1 MEQSALDKQPE
12 SAGMEPAGQD
22 EESFGI
28 AALDKRL
35 ATGVLKGDAGTET
48 AQVWISAFLIAALG
62 FIVYLG
68 SFSIPFQGDDLELFH
83 ESRSL
88 HRVVTSTGAL
98 EQLPTSPLSVVGL
111 AVGYAVTGGN
121 VDGLHGLS
129 ILLHLCCAILVFL
142 LARRMLPV
150 GTPEAV
156 AMVAGMFFV
165 AHPLLT
171 GTVNYLVAFPVLQ
184 STFFGLLG
192 LNFLLRGASQSNLCL
207 ASLAGAVIA
216 FVLAFGS
223 DTAALLLP
231 VVGIA
236 LLQMRPLGTGSQAYL
251 RVSTSALVLTTASL
265 WVAGEAGGL
274 FGPAIISH
282 GMGARLGA
290 FLDLS
295 GNLLLSTLWP
305 LRSSVLPLAPG
316 LIAGVA
322 GLLLLIVALSF
333 GLLGRQWPVVHA
345 IALALLGLF
354 SAACYAPAEVVE
366 TTRYLYLPFAGLAI
380 LLPWILL
387 RIQAPSAFRV
397 ASGVVAVLIL
407 LLGFLSF
414 QRTETW
420 KQPEVLWAGE
430 AERHPESVVP
440 LQALGRFHSAAAELA
455 PLDNVQVREKLFSSA
470 SDAWKAVLERIP
482 GDPEAEKNLGIM
494 AVNLGKFDE
503 ARPLLETAS
512 ARLPEDQELA
522 LYLGYTL
529 EQAGRSTGDRAL
541 LISALRSFRRAARLG
556 TLPVEGQARFGLL
569 AASFGEFDTGLP
581 MVKAAMGDDAESPLK
596 EPLDQFTKMAEQ
608 VQTVRQRVETAISQN
623 PGSIEGLM
631 ARVDLLL
638 AEGRLMS
645 AFYLLQLVME
655 QVPSS
660 DAAWATLGMVSAR
673 INGSEHFLADWGASR
688 AGNLPAWEQLSGRCA
703 VTGAWDAAELYLR
716 HGISGAP
723 GAMPELK
730 LAEIALQA
738 QQPQR
743 ALTYLDAAQKAY
755 PDSPLPWLQMA
766 DMSIAAEEFG
776 RARGQ
781 LDEAEKRG
789 AAPEEIKTRRDKLGA
804 GQGSVPTGIQRTVIQ

>member
-1 MEQSALDKQPE
+1 M
-12 SAGMEPAGQD
+12 QD
-22 EESFGI
+22 ENNSATTQPAPTEESSGN

-68 SFSIPFQGDDLELFH
+68 SFSIPFQGDDLKLFH
-83 ESRSL
+83 DSKAL

-98 EQLPTSPLSVVGL
+98 EQLPTSPLSVVGFSL
-111 AVGYAVTGGN
+111 SYAVTGGN
-121 VDGLHGLS
+121 VDGLHGFS

-142 LARRMLPV
+142 LARRLLPA

-184 STFFGLLG
+184 STFFGLLA
-192 LNFLLRGASQSNLCL
+192 LNLLLRGAAQANFCL

-223 DTAALLLP
+223 DTATLLLP

-236 LLQMRPLGTGSQAYL
+236 LLQLRPSGAGNESYRRIATA
-251 RVSTSALVLTTASL
+251 AMVLTTVLL
-265 WVAGEAGGL
+265 WVAGQAAGL
-274 FGPAIISH
+274 FDPAVIGH
-282 GMGARLGA
+282 GIGTRLGSL
-290 FLDLS
+290 LDLS

-305 LRSSVLPLAPG
+305 LRNSILPLDPG
-316 LIAGVA
+316 FVA
-322 GLLLLIVALSF
+322 GLAALLLLVAAMGF
-333 GLLGRQWPVVHA
+333 GLLRKQMSLVHA
-345 IALALLGLF
+345 IALVLLGLF
-354 SAACYAPAEVVE
+354 SVACYAPSDSIE

-380 LLPWILL
+380 VLPWAL
-387 RIQAPSAFRV
+387 RLFSAPSAFRI
-397 ASGVVAVLIL
+397 ASGVATLLIL
-407 LLGFLSF
+407 VQGFLSF

-420 KQPEVLWAGE
+420 KQPEALWATE
-430 AERHPESVVP
+430 LERHSDSVEP
-440 LQALGRFHSAAAELA
+440 LQVLGRFQSAAAELA
-455 PLDNVQVREKLFSSA
+455 PLDNVQVREKLFTTA
-470 SDAWKAVLERIP
+470 SNTWKTVLERIP
-482 GDPEAEKNLGIM
+482 NDPEAEKHLGIM

-503 ARPLLETAS
+503 ARPLLESAS

-522 LYLGYTL
+522 LYLGYSL
-529 EQAGRSTGDRAL
+529 EQVSRSSGERDL
-541 LISALRSFRRAARLG
+541 LIGALRAFRRAARLG
-556 TLPVEGQARFGLL
+556 ALPVEAQARYGLL
-569 AASFGEFDTGLP
+569 TASFGEFETGLP
-581 MVKAAMGDDAESPLK
+581 LVKAAAGDDKESPLK
-596 EPLDQFTKMAEQ
+596 APLDQFTAMAEQ
-608 VQTVRQRVETAISQN
+608 MQNLRQRVDTAMSQN
-623 PGSIEGLM
+623 PAGVEGLM
-631 ARVDLLL
+631 ARADLLL

-645 AFYLLQLVME
+645 AFYLLQVVME
-655 QVPSS
+655 QAPSS

-688 AGNLPAWEQLSGRCA
+688 AGNLAAWEQLTGRCA

-716 HGISGAP
+716 HGLSGVP
-723 GAMPELK
+723 GTMPELK
-730 LAEIALQA
+730 LAEIALQVK
-738 QQPQR
+738 QPQR
-743 ALTYLDAAQKAY
+743 AVTYLDAAQKAY

-766 DMSIAAEEFG
+766 DMNIAAEDFA

-789 AAPEEIKTRRDKLGA
+789 AAPEEIKARRDKLGA
-804 GQGSVPTGIQRTVIQ
+804 GQSSVPAGIQRTVIQ

>member
-1 MEQSALDKQPE
+1 MES
-12 SAGMEPAGQD
+12 AGQD
-22 EESFGI
+22 EESSGN

-35 ATGVLKGDAGTET
+35 ATGVLKGDTGTET

-83 ESRSL
+83 ESQSL

-111 AVGYAVTGGN
+111 AMGYAVTGGN

-142 LARRMLPV
+142 LARRMLPA

-184 STFFGLLG
+184 STFFGLLA
-192 LNFLLRGASQSNLCL
+192 LNLLLRGAAQANFCL
-207 ASLAGAVIA
+207 ASLAGAVVA

-223 DTAALLLP
+223 DTTALLLP

-236 LLQMRPLGTGSQAYL
+236 LLQMRSPGSGSQAYL
-251 RVSTSALVLTTASL
+251 RVSTSAMVLTTVAL
-265 WVAGEAGGL
+265 WVVGEASGL
-274 FGPAIISH
+274 FAPAVISH
-282 GMGARLGA
+282 GMGARLDA

-316 LIAGVA
+316 LIAGIA
-322 GLLLLIVALSF
+322 GLLLLIVALGF
-333 GLLGRQWPVVHA
+333 GLLGRQWAVVHA

-380 LLPWILL
+380 LLPWILV

-407 LLGFLSF
+407 ALGFLAF
-414 QRTETW
+414 QRTEAW
-420 KQPEVLWAGE
+420 KQPEVLWGE
-430 AERHPESVVP
+430 ELERHPESVEP
-440 LQALGRFHSAAAELA
+440 LQALGRFQSAAAELA
-455 PLDNVQVREKLFSSA
+455 PLDNLQVREKLFTAA
-470 SDAWKAVLERIP
+470 SNTWKTVLERIP

-512 ARLPEDQELA
+512 TRLPEDQELA
-522 LYLGYTL
+522 LYLGYSL
-529 EQAGRSTGDRAL
+529 EQVGRNSGERDL
-541 LISALRSFRRAARLG
+541 LIGALRAFRRAARLG
-556 TLPVEGQARFGLL
+556 ALPVDAQARYGML
-569 AASFGEFDTGLP
+569 AASFGEFETGLP
-581 MVKAAMGDDAESPLK
+581 LVKAAMGDDAESPLK
-596 EPLDQFTKMAEQ
+596 APFDQFTKMAEQ
-608 VQTVRQRVETAISQN
+608 VQTMRQRVDTAVSQN
-623 PGSIEGLM
+623 PAGIEGLL

-638 AEGRLMS
+638 AEGHLMS
-645 AFYLLQLVME
+645 AFYLLQVVME
-655 QVPSS
+655 QAPSS

-673 INGSEHFLADWGASR
+673 IKGSENFLAEWGASR
-688 AGNLPAWEQLSGRCA
+688 AGNATAWEQLSGRCA
-703 VTGAWDAAELYLR
+703 VTGAWEAAELYLR
-716 HGISGAP
+716 HGLSGTP
-723 GAMPELK
+723 GAMPELR
-730 LAEIALQA
+730 LAEVAIQVK
-738 QQPQR
+738 QPQR
-743 ALTYLDAAQKAY
+743 AVAYFEAAQKAY

-766 DMSIAAEEFG
+766 DMNIVAEDFA

-789 AAPEEIKTRRDKLGA
+789 ATPEEIKARRDKLGA